1 MKKKI
6 FRNLKLKAR
15 LKYLKIRSF
24 CLENKEFVSVA
35 VPLIVGSS
43 IKICKYVSKRKNIK
57 KQEDLKERYIY
68 DRSEGHYWE
77 LKRPLRTDEWAYVSK
92 ERAKGRSYADIL
104 LSLKVLKQR
113 MEVTIMFVIKLVLIC
128 ICLFLVGIFIGMLI
142 MRRLLRFQK
151 LGTMMIESKNSP
163 ENMYMVWNLE
173 LDDILKY
180 KSGLIQI
187 KTFESR
193 DKQSL

>member
-1 MKKKI
+1 MMRKKI

-104 LSLKVLKQR
+104 LSLKVLK
-113 MEVTIMFVIKLVLIC
+113 
-128 ICLFLVGIFIGMLI
+128 
-142 MRRLLRFQK
+142 
-151 LGTMMIESKNSP
+151 
-163 ENMYMVWNLE
+163 
-173 LDDILKY
+173 
-180 KSGLIQI
+180 
-187 KTFESR
+187 
-193 DKQSL
+193 